1 MPGPAVYFVSD
12 AHFSARD
19 SDWEREKRR
28 RFARFLEG
36 LGDAERLY
44 VVGDLFDFWFE
55 YRRVMPAGFA
65 DVLMPL
71 RRLVLEGSGVTL
83 VGGNHDYW
91 LGRHLAEEFGFQL
104 ARDGLLAEHQGRRL
118 RIDHGD
124 ESLSGDRGYLAL
136 KAIVRQ
142 RAFIA
147 AARLLH
153 PDFTFWAAD
162 RLAHGSRWLDER
174 DQERG
179 RSLRPLRLKRLLAA
193 DFDAL
198 IFGHLH
204 LGFHW
209 RYRDW
214 DLLCLGDWMRRFS
227 YGRLADGELSLLDDR
242 GGHYPVE
249 PVKDP
254 DRTPRC
260 RIRPRGEGEG
270 PAAD

>member
-12 AHFSARD
+12 AHFSVRN
-19 SDWEREKRR
+19 SDREREKRR

-36 LGDAERLY
+36 LADAERLY
-44 VVGDLFDFWFE
+44 VAGDLFDFWFE

-65 DVLMPL
+65 DVLLPL
-71 RRLVLEGSGVTL
+71 RQFVLDGGGVTL

-91 LGRHLAEEFGFQL
+91 LGRQLSEEFGFQL
-104 ARDGLLAEHQGRRL
+104 APGGLIAEHQGRRL

-136 KAIVRQ
+136 KALIR
-142 RAFIA
+142 RRGFIA

-153 PDFTFWAAD
+153 PDFTFWAAE
-162 RLAHGSRWLDER
+162 RLSHGSRWLDER
-174 DQERG
+174 GEEQG
-179 RSLRPLRLKRLLAA
+179 RPERPLRLKRLLNES
-193 DFDAL
+193 FDAL

-209 RYRDW
+209 RYQRW

-227 YGRLADGELSLLDDR
+227 YARLLEGELSLLDDR
-242 GGHYPVE
+242 GGRYPVE
-249 PVKDP
+249 AVDDP
-254 DRTPRC
+254 DRIPHC
-260 RIRPRGEGEG
+260 RIRPRTAGTGG
-270 PAAD
+270 GAG

>member
-19 SDWEREKRR
+19 SDREREKRR

-36 LGDAERLY
+36 LGDAEHLY
-44 VVGDLFDFWFE
+44 IAGDLFDFWFE

-71 RRLVLEGSGVTL
+71 RQLALAGTGITL
-83 VGGNHDYW
+83 IGGNHDYW
-91 LGRHLAEEFGFQL
+91 LGRHLRDEFGWQL
-104 ARDGLLAEHQGRRL
+104 APGGLIAEHQGRRL
-118 RIDHGD
+118 RVDHGD

-136 KAIVRQ
+136 KAIIRHP
-142 RAFIA
+142 AFVA

-162 RLAHGSRWLDER
+162 RLSLGSRRMEAYE
-174 DQERG
+174 QERG
-179 RSLRPLRLKRLLAA
+179 RALRPLQLKRLL
-193 DFDAL
+193 DERFDAL

-209 RYRDW
+209 RYQQW
-214 DLLCLGDWMRRFS
+214 DLLCLGDWIRRFS
-227 YGRLADGELSLLDDR
+227 YARLAEGELVLLDDR
-242 GGHYPVE
+242 GRRYPVE
-249 PVKDP
+249 PVADP
-254 DRTPRC
+254 DRTARC
-260 RIRPRGEGEG
+260 AIRPEARGKGRST
-270 PAAD
+270 D